1 VNLIE
6 LKQLTYRY
14 PDATVAAI
22 SDVSLTFHPGEW
34 VLFQGPTGSGKS
46 TLLRAIAGLCP
57 AFHGGT
63 IRGQVFVNGQSVEKM
78 TAAERVHTFGF
89 VGQDPEAQNVYSTAA
104 REVAFALENLGVPAE
119 EMEWRVAEALDVVGL
134 SAAADR
140 PVTQLSG
147 GERQRLA
154 LAAALV
160 HQPVVL
166 LLDEPTSQLDPVAS
180 EDWFD
185 ILRRLN
191 EELGI
196 TILMSEHRLDRA
208 YRDVHRVIYLEGGRV
223 LCDDTP
229 RNTARWLHE
238 HQPEAVPTLARLRDV
253 SRTASFMES
262 LTTSQTAS
270 QTALSTASLT
280 ESSTMP
286 LTANGSDTIEVD
298 TVCLTVREARSWLAR
313 RAPSGRMQETPGE
326 PSDDAQQKAPLL
338 SLKGITCAYPDL
350 NRFALDECTLS
361 IPEGS
366 ITAVIGPNG
375 AGKST
380 LLRVLAGLQAVQ
392 EGVFGG
398 LLLEG
403 EAKRKRAPK
412 VGDPRIG
419 YLPQNPNDMFSQ
431 ESVERELYFSLQLR
445 GSRGKTADERV
456 ESALKAFDLSHLRH
470 RYPRDVSGGERLRV
484 ALACL
489 LIVEPELLLL
499 DEPTRGFDPIQ
510 KRALGEMLKGSA
522 RTIVIA
528 THDMDFVAEFAHRVV
543 FLHQGRV
550 VLEGTPKQV
559 FQKALYFAPAIARAA
574 RLLHPGVVSLTDAI
588 KAGWAT

>member
-6 LKQLTYRY
+6 LKQLTYHY
-14 PDATVAAI
+14 PDASVAAI

-57 AFHGGT
+57 AFHGGK
-63 IRGQVFVNGQSVEKM
+63 IRGQVLVNGQSVEKM
-78 TAAERVHTFGF
+78 TASERVHTFGF
-89 VGQDPEAQNVYSTAA
+89 VGQDPEAQNVYSTAS
-104 REVAFALENLGVPAE
+104 REVAFALENLGVSAP

-160 HQPVVL
+160 HQPGIL

-180 EDWFD
+180 EEWFD

-191 EELGI
+191 EEWGI

-208 YRDVHRVIYLEGGRV
+208 YRDVHRVIYLESGRV

-229 RNTARWLHE
+229 RNTARWLRE
-238 HQPEAVPTLARLRDV
+238 HRPEAVPTLARLRDASLTV
-253 SRTASFMES
+253 SRTS
-262 LTTSQTAS
+262 SQT
-270 QTALSTASLT
+270 
-280 ESSTMP
+280 SS
-286 LTANGSDTIEVD
+286 LTANGSDTVEVD
-298 TVCLTVREARSWLAR
+298 TVCLTVREARSWLATR
-313 RAPSGRMQETPGE
+313 TPSNRMNDIPGE
-326 PSDDAQQKAPLL
+326 PPEVAQQQAPFL
-338 SLKGITCAYPDL
+338 SLRGITCTYPDL
-350 NRFALDECTLS
+350 NRFALDECTLN
-361 IPEGS
+361 IPRGR

-380 LLRVLAGLQAVQ
+380 LLRIFAGLQEVQ

-398 LLLEG
+398 DLLEG
-403 EAKRKRAPK
+403 QLKRKRAPQ
-412 VGDPRIG
+412 VGDPRVG

-445 GSRGKTADERV
+445 GIDGKTAEERV
-456 ESALKAFDLSHLRH
+456 ERALNAFDLSHLRH

-499 DEPTRGFDPIQ
+499 DEPTRGFDALQ
-510 KRALGEMLKGSA
+510 KHGLGKVLKESA
-522 RTIVIA
+522 RTVVVA

-574 RLLHPGVVSLTDAI
+574 RLLHPDVVSLTDAI